1 MEAAGGAHG
10 RGRQVHVTA
19 RVRPGPARGSV
30 VLVGVV
36 VDAGEADRLLRS
48 ADVVAV
54 PTTHDADAP
63 LSRDTEGA
71 VAVIVSG
78 ELVDEVV
85 DRACR
90 CADELGRLQ
99 RQLSRAAQVERAIGI
114 LMARHGVSETKASE
128 MLRRHARSTNRK
140 LADVASA
147 VIAAYGLLA
156 SEPASRRM
164 PPPFDGGS

>member
-1 MEAAGGAHG
+1 MEAAGGSHG

-19 RVRPGPARGSV
+19 GVARPGASHGSV

-36 VDAGEADRLLRS
+36 VDADEGDRLLRA

-54 PTTHDADAP
+54 PTGDADAP
-63 LSRDTEGA
+63 LSRDTEGT

-78 ELVDEVV
+78 DLVDEVV

-90 CADELGRLQ
+90 CADELARLQ
-99 RQLSRAAQVERAIGI
+99 HQLSRAAQVERAVGI
-114 LMARHGVSETKASE
+114 LMARHSISEAKASE

-140 LADVASA
+140 LGDVASA

-156 SEPASRRM
+156 SEPAPRRM
-164 PPPFDGGS
+164 PPFDGGA